1 VSKQEERHQECTNR
15 FIQLANEMKD
25 EGIDPELVNGALMTA
40 SGIYAT
46 FVAAGNNGTLEDSGV
61 RKVVGLYQ
69 NLLEKFQQIK
79 KNELMKQ
86 NFG

>member
-1 VSKQEERHQECTNR
+1 MRTQEEQHQECTNR
-15 FIQLANEMKD
+15 FIELANKMKD
-25 EGIDPELVNGALMTA
+25 EGIEPELVNGSLMTA

-46 FVAAGNNGTLEDSGV
+46 YVAAGTNGTLEDSGV
-61 RKVVGLYQ
+61 RKVVALYQ

-86 NFG
+86 SFS